1 MPELGPVFMLNSRD
15 PNAAPPGAALP
26 KFQQL
31 LSELFQFDAADLD
44 FGIYRIMNHKR
55 DAIRRFIDAK
65 LPAAVNDALG
75 SGPLAN
81 QSGAAAALDD
91 AAQQVRAN
99 LGHAAIDVN
108 GALAEQYHSLPLGQR
123 YLDAQAAASA
133 GNAAAGIYNHLY
145 QFFRRYY
152 QDGDFISQRRYS
164 RRHRYAIP
172 YNGQEVY
179 LHWANRD
186 QYYVKSDAH
195 FRNYDWNAPNG
206 VAVHFR
212 LDNANVEQNNV
223 KGETRFFLPLSD
235 QAHWDDDAR
244 TITIPFEYRPL
255 TADEKTVYKTRYTQ
269 DNIIAHAVAAI
280 PQTLAGPTAAAAL
293 AALNGEHRR
302 NARDAPVSRLEH
314 HLRRYAARNNSDF
327 FIHQDLA
334 GFLNRELDFYLKNE
348 VLNLDDLTRAG
359 TDLAE
364 GWFQTLRLVKSIGAQ
379 IIDFLA
385 QIEDFQK
392 TLWEKR
398 KFVTATHYAIA
409 LGCIDPAL
417 YHDIAANNAQWQ
429 EWQTLHNIDGSDRT
443 PAFLRAHPTL
453 MLDTRHCDAVFTDRI
468 LAAFNDLDGITDGL
482 LLHGDNWQALNLM
495 AEKYA
500 GQVKCIYIDPPYNTG
515 GKDDGFLYKD
525 NYQHSTWLSMM
536 DGLMPAN
543 LNFLTDS
550 GSFVSHIDE
559 HEFNRFDQLVSLR
572 FGADQNVG
580 PVIWDKRN
588 PKGDATGIASQH
600 EYLCW
605 AVKDYD
611 VIKGNKNSLSR
622 KKENAR
628 AIISKADEL
637 VRLNEGVS
645 DDVRDE
651 FRAWL
656 NKQDF
661 AGGEKAYSRLDDDG
675 AVYRPVSMAW
685 PNTSQ
690 APEQYFIPL
699 LHPVSGKPCPVPAR
713 GWRNSPQTMANLLAD
728 GMILFGPDETTQPQR
743 KYLLRDN
750 MTENVPSLYYFGGSD
765 ADLQKDYGYSFP
777 NPKPLR
783 MADYIIPITAPGKDA
798 IVLDYFAG
806 SGTTAHAVINLNRE
820 DGGRRKFILVEM
832 GQYFDTV
839 LLPRI
844 KKAVYTPEWRNGQPR
859 RAATP
864 QEAERSPRIIKYQTL
879 ESYEDAL
886 DSIEFEPPPAGQP
899 PLEEI
904 LGDEYLLKYMLP
916 WETKGSATLLNAGQL
931 TGPFSYRLRVHSNG
945 APRERTVDLPE
956 TFNWL
961 LGLKV
966 TTRRAYRDRAGRRY
980 LVYRGATRER
990 PGHPVTVIWRDTAG
1004 WTARNFFQ
1012 DRELIAD
1019 LELDDAAETVYING
1033 GAVIPGTTALEP
1045 LFKARMFA
1053 AVNG

>member
-1 MPELGPVFMLNSRD
+1 MTGPHD
-15 PNAAPPGAALP
+15 HNATTGDTLP
-26 KFQQL
+26 KFQEL
-31 LSELFQFDAADLD
+31 LSELFQFEDASLD
-44 FGIYRIMNHKR
+44 FGVYRIMNHKR
-55 DAIRRFIDAK
+55 DAIRRFIEEK
-65 LPAAVNDALG
+65 LPAAVNEALD
-75 SGPLAN
+75 SGPLAA
-81 QSGAAAALDD
+81 QSRAVSALDE
-91 AAQQVRAN
+91 AAQQVRAA
-99 LGHAAIDVN
+99 LGDDATDDN
-108 GALAEQYHSLPLGQR
+108 GALAEQWHTVPLGQR
-123 YLDAQAAASA
+123 YLEAQAAAA
-133 GNAAAGIYNHLY
+133 GAVNTRATTTASIYNHLY
-145 QFFRRYY
+145 QFFHRYY

-164 RRHRYAIP
+164 RSQRYAIP
-172 YNGQEVY
+172 YNGEEVY

-255 TADEKTVYKTRYTQ
+255 QADEKTAYKRRNTQ
-269 DNIIAHAVAAI
+269 EDIIAQAVAAI
-280 PQTLAGPTAAAAL
+280 PQTLTGPTAAAAL

-302 NARDAPVSRLEH
+302 NAKDEPVSRLEH
-314 HLRRYAARNNSDF
+314 HLRRYAARNNADF

-348 VLNLDDLTRAG
+348 VLNLDDLTHAG
-359 TDLAE
+359 QDLAE

-409 LGCIDPAL
+409 LGCVDPDL
-417 YHDIAANNAQWQ
+417 YHDIAANNAQWR
-429 EWQTLHNIDGSDRT
+429 EWQTLHAIDGTDRT

-468 LAAFNDLDGITDGL
+468 LATFDDLDGMTDGL

-500 GQVKCIYIDPPYNTG
+500 GQVKCIYIDPPYNTAASEI
-515 GKDDGFLYKD
+515 LYK
-525 NYQHSTWLSMM
+525 NGYKHSSWLSLVNDRISVSSPMLGDNAAWVIAIDDTEM
-536 DGLMPAN
+536 VGLTQLIDSHYTDWDRHMVIVNHHPAGSGLEGTNVSSTHEYAVFMTPTGTKVLGGPEKNAGTAEIGFVRTGSADSN
-543 LNFLTDS
+543 LRIGRPN
-550 GSFVSHIDE
+550 SFYAVLVEPVSSTVVGVE
-559 HEFNRFDQLVSLR
+559 EPPT
-572 FGADQNVG
+572 GADYPLDKTDEG
-580 PVIWDKRN
+580 FTRIYPVSSDGTERVWRRSYVSVMDCIQRGEIVCKNGKSLYLVTDQTGKRRPLFSNWTDKKYN
-588 PKGDATGIASQH
+588 AGTHGTNLIKALFGDA
-600 EYLCW
+600 
-605 AVKDYD
+605 
-611 VIKGNKNSLSR
+611 
-622 KKENAR
+622 
-628 AIISKADEL
+628 
-637 VRLNEGVS
+637 GVFPYPKS
-645 DDVRDE
+645 IHTVRDSID
-651 FRAWL
+651 ACI
-656 NKQDF
+656 
-661 AGGEKAYSRLDDDG
+661 
-675 AVYRPVSMAW
+675 
-685 PNTSQ
+685 PNSSNAT
-690 APEQYFIPL
+690 
-699 LHPVSGKPCPVPAR
+699 
-713 GWRNSPQTMANLLAD
+713 
-728 GMILFGPDETTQPQR
+728 
-743 KYLLRDN
+743 
-750 MTENVPSLYYFGGSD
+750 
-765 ADLQKDYGYSFP
+765 
-777 NPKPLR
+777 
-783 MADYIIPITAPGKDA
+783 
-798 IVLDYFAG
+798 VLDYFAG

-832 GQYFDTV
+832 GEYFDTV

-864 QEAERSPRIIKYQTL
+864 EEAERSPRIIKYQTL

-886 DSIEFEPPPAGQP
+886 DSIEFEPPPVGQP
-899 PLEEI
+899 PVEEI
-904 LGDEYLLKYMLP
+904 LGDEYVLKYMLR
-916 WETKGSATLLNAGQL
+916 WETKGSATLLNAGEL
-931 TGPFSYRLRVHSNG
+931 TRPFSYRLHVHSNG
-945 APRERTVDLPE
+945 EQRERTVDLPE

-966 TTRRAYRDRAGRRY
+966 RTRQAYYDDAGRRY

-990 PGHPVTVIWRDTAG
+990 PGQPVTVIWRDTAG
-1004 WTARNFFQ
+1004 WTADDYARNVGFV
-1012 DRELIAD
+1012 AD
-1019 LELDDAAETVYING
+1019 NIVPGDATVIYVNG
-1033 GAVIPGTTALEP
+1033 GSSIPGTTALEP